1 MATGASGSFT
11 STGTSYNVGDVTM
24 TVWWTQKYNAG
35 DTYSTVE
42 IYAELTR
49 GASGGAAG
57 GTWYCNGDGGILVDG
72 YQAVGWTKN
81 QTGVW
86 TNAGQ
91 TGWSGSGSVRVNH
104 TVAKSIDIQ
113 IQSVFWQNGSY
124 YNSSFTIPA
133 KTQAV
138 TLQAIPQAHTLTIS
152 QGTGSWVS
160 VSRGGNTLSNGAT
173 IYDGDVLTITG
184 GANTGY
190 NFGGLTVD
198 GSAFTSGNTK
208 SVSGNVSV
216 STSASV
222 KSFTLALSAGT
233 GTYVTAKRNSSPL
246 AGASTGTLSNGSTL
260 YYNDVIELDYFSYE
274 GYAGNGSALNYS
286 LYTGSYPI
294 VHTVTG
300 NVSYASYNGAVKS
313 FPLTVSAAPG
323 TAITVSRTSSPK
335 AGAATGNLSSGAT
348 VYYSDVLQ
356 ITVSAAVG
364 WELTGFTV
372 NSGSFQS
379 GNSHTVTGAVTVIS
393 TSKQMGLAYIGGEKY
408 LCYIG
413 NGLYIPYVGPADGSQ
428 WELLS

>member
-1 MATGASGSFT
+1 MATGASGSFS
-11 STGTSYNVGDVTM
+11 STGTSYNIGDVTM

-49 GASGGAAG
+49 GSTGGAAG

-72 YQAVGWTKN
+72 SQAVGWTKN
-81 QTGVW
+81 QTGAW

-104 TVAKSIDIQ
+104 TAAKSIDIQ

-152 QGTGSWVS
+152 QGSGSWVS
-160 VSRGGNTLSNGAT
+160 VSRGGSSLSNGAT
-173 IYDGDVLTITG
+173 IYDGDTLTISG

-198 GSAFTSGNTK
+198 GSSFTSGNTK

-216 STSASV
+216 SASASV
-222 KSFTLALSAGT
+222 KSFTLTLSAGT

-260 YYNDVIELDYFSYE
+260 YYNDVIELDYWSYE
-274 GYAGNGSALNYS
+274 GYTGNGSALNGS
-286 LYTGSYPI
+286 RYTGSYPI

-300 NVSYASYNGAVKS
+300 NVSYASYNGTVKS
-313 FPLTVSAAPG
+313 FQLTVSAAAG
-323 TAITVSRTSSPK
+323 TTVTVNRTSSPK

-348 VYYSDVLQ
+348 VYYSDVLT

-372 NSGSFQS
+372 NGGSFQS
-379 GNSHTVTGAVTVIS
+379 GNSHTVTGAVAVAS

-413 NGLYIPYVGPADGSQ
+413 NELYIPYVGSSDGTK

>member
-1 MATGASGSFT
+1 MATGASGSFS
-11 STGTSYNVGDVTM
+11 STGTSYNIGDVTM

-49 GASGGAAG
+49 GSTGGAAG

-72 YQAVGWTKN
+72 SQAVGWTKN
-81 QTGVW
+81 QTGAW

-104 TVAKSIDIQ
+104 TAAKSIDIQ

-124 YNSSFTIPA
+124 YNSSFTIPE

-152 QGTGSWVS
+152 QGSGSWIT
-160 VSRGGNTLSNGAT
+160 VSRGGSALSNGAT
-173 IYDGDVLTITG
+173 IYDGDVLTISG

-190 NFGGLTVD
+190 NFGGLTVN

-216 STSASV
+216 SASASV
-222 KSFTLALSAGT
+222 QSFSLS
-233 GTYVTAKRNSSPL
+233 
-246 AGASTGTLSNGSTL
+246 
-260 YYNDVIELDYFSYE
+260 I
-274 GYAGNGSALNYS
+274 
-286 LYTGSYPI
+286 
-294 VHTVTG
+294 
-300 NVSYASYNGAVKS
+300 
-313 FPLTVSAAPG
+313 SAAPG
-323 TAITVSRTSSPK
+323 TTISVNRTSSPK
-335 AGAATGNLSSGAT
+335 AGAATGALSNGAT
-348 VYYSDVLQ
+348 VYYSDVLT

-372 NSGSFQS
+372 NGGSFQS
-379 GNSHTVTGAVTVIS
+379 GNSHTVTGAVSVAS

-413 NGLYIPYVGPADGSQ
+413 NELYIPYVGSADGAK